1 MTDAEKQPYKD
12 REAMEPLRMDVPAG
26 IDDDATSPQSPWGLG
41 SSVFPCSADVIRKT
55 TNTLLP
61 MGRQWLRSA
70 YDKCI
75 AAQESESVARCVVPN
90 TRTKLDQKLLLKQRK
105 QSQTCWEAHAGL
117 CVKDPNFSSIM
128 SCHAALD
135 RAIRSFSI
143 SPHDGDGQA
152 LFLFVGFTRKR
163 AADDMQRRNVVAG
176 ITGDEFEV
184 AMLSDQ
190 PERRRGWKTWTLC
203 NFTIVER
210 TFQVG
215 SHIGLVQTD
224 KLTLSECVSFAF
236 VKRLRDRA
244 KYWVA
249 CHLVY
254 EDLEDSL
261 HVMKASFRI
270 IGYRYNIYIY
280 IYIYIIIFF
289 SNCVAH
295 IKFVL
300 THMLPASL
308 RTRRCMQ
315 LCASDIF
322 GESHLAFRC
331 DTGPGNYVLGI

>member
-12 REAMEPLRMDVPAG
+12 REAIEPLRMAVPAG

-41 SSVFPCSADVIRKT
+41 SSVFPCSADTIRKT

-70 YDKCI
+70 YDKCM

-90 TRTKLDQKLLLKQRK
+90 TRTKLDQKRLLQERK
-105 QSQTCWEAHAGL
+105 QSQTCWEAHPGL

-152 LFLFVGFTRKR
+152 LFLFVGFRRKR
-163 AADDMQRRNVVAG
+163 AADEMQRRNVVEG
-176 ITGDEFEV
+176 ITGDEFEL

-203 NFTIVER
+203 RFTVVER
-210 TFQVG
+210 TFQIG

-249 CHLVY
+249 CHLVF

-261 HVMKASFRI
+261 HVMKAYVCITGYSYTKQKYI
-270 IGYRYNIYIY
+270 IYY
-280 IYIYIIIFF
+280 IIFF
-289 SNCVAH
+289 SNCVTH
-295 IKFVL
+295 INFVL

-308 RTRRCMQ
+308 RTWRCMQ

-322 GESHLAFRC
+322 RNLIWRSAATPAQATMC
-331 DTGPGNYVLGI
+331 